1 MRTANMKRVKFG
13 VPAML
18 LSVGLLLGCSG
29 GGGGE
34 SDSPSPSNPST
45 GGGSVLGGD
54 FDLSKCATQELD
66 NTTLANLDT
75 LFQQFN
81 GSKKSPVATSVARGS
96 YKTIPV
102 VFHVINKGE
111 SFEDGNVPDSMLA
124 AQVDVLNRTFAA
136 QNGGLAT
143 PFRFALSSVERVT
156 NADWFTM
163 DPGSNAEVDAKQ
175 ALHVGGPE
183 TLNIYT
189 VNTQGGILGFSTFP
203 ILYPILPQFDGVVV
217 NFQSLAGGPLEKYNT
232 GLVTVHEVGH
242 WLGLLHTFQGECN
255 GAFGDLV
262 QDTPEEKLPEKGQF
276 CPIDRDSC
284 ADKPG
289 IDPIHNH
296 MTYTVDDCRFEFTS
310 GQIDLMEFNATV
322 LRGLAG

>member
-1 MRTANMKRVKFG
+1 MSTVMTKQLKLGFA
-13 VPAML
+13 AIA
-18 LSVGLLLGCSG
+18 LSLLLGCSG

-34 SDSPSPSNPST
+34 SESNEPPTSGGGAIT
-45 GGGSVLGGD
+45 GGN

-66 NTTLANLDT
+66 NATLANLDA
-75 LFQQFN
+75 LFQQFT
-81 GSKKSPVATSVARGS
+81 SAKKSPAASVARGS
-96 YKTIPV
+96 YRAIPV
-102 VFHVINKGE
+102 AFHVITKGPAI
-111 SFEDGNVPDSMLA
+111 EDGNIPDSMLT
-124 AQVDVLNRTFAA
+124 AQIDVLNRTFAA
-136 QNGGLAT
+136 QNGGLET
-143 PFRFALSSVERVT
+143 PFRFTLASVERVT

-163 DPGSNAEVDAKQ
+163 DPGSNAEIDAKQ

-189 VNTQGGILGFSTFP
+189 VNTQGGVLGFSTFP
-203 ILYPILPQFDGVVV
+203 ILYPLLPQFDGVVV
-217 NFQSLAGGPLEKYNT
+217 NFQSIAGGPLEKYNT

-242 WLGLLHTFQGECN
+242 WLGLLHTFQGECS

-262 QDTPEEKLPEKGQF
+262 DDTPEEKLPEKGQF

-284 ADKPG
+284 GDKPG

-296 MTYTVDDCRFEFTS
+296 MTYTVDDCRFEFTP

-322 LRGLAG
+322 LRGLAN